1 MAMREIQKHWE
12 IESSGF
18 CNGLSV
24 VGVGARAGQ
33 ERLTDLPAA
42 IESR

>member
-1 MAMREIQKHWE
+1 MRQIQKHWE

-18 CNGLSV
+18 CNGLNV

-33 ERLTDLPAA
+33 ERLIDLPAA
-42 IESR
+42 IGSR